1 MKIPVS
7 LQLWSVREDTA
18 KDFAATVKA
27 VAAMGYQG
35 VELAG
40 YGNLDAKGVAA
51 AVRDAG
57 LKVSGMH
64 VGWGELSGNLSGVM
78 SDALLFGTRH
88 VACPSW
94 PREHFLSGASC
105 AEIGR
110 RLGEVGATLRSVG
123 IQLSFHNHGAEMAV
137 VDGRRVMDWMLDA
150 AEPRNLAA
158 QVDVYWVQAGGSDPA
173 AYLRELGRRVRT
185 VHLKDEKE
193 LGLGPVNFAPV
204 FEAIDS
210 IGSVE
215 WNVVEVEK
223 YNHAPLESV
232 RRSLEQLKQWG
243 RA

>member
-1 MKIPVS
+1 MSIPVS
-7 LQLWSVREDTA
+7 LQLWSVREATA

-27 VAAMGYQG
+27 VAAMGYRG

-51 AVRDAG
+51 AVREAG
-57 LKVSGMH
+57 LAVSGMH
-64 VGWGELSGNLSGVM
+64 VGWPQLSANLSQVI
-78 SDALLFGTRH
+78 SDALLLGTKH

-94 PREHFLSGASC
+94 PREHFVSGAAC

-123 IQLSFHNHGAEMAV
+123 IQLSFHNHGSEMAV

-158 QVDVYWVQAGGSDPA
+158 QVDVYWVQMGGSDPS

-193 LGLGPVNFAPV
+193 IGLGPVDFAPV
-204 FEAIDS
+204 FEAIDG

-215 WNVVEVEK
+215 WNIVEVEQ
-223 YNHAPLESV
+223 YSHAPLESV
-232 RRSLEQLKQWG
+232 RLSLEQLKKWG